1 MFYIIGGDVADIFMN
16 DQATFIISVGHMLD
30 TVLKVWSLDV
40 IILTLYQIIFK
51 QLQGQILFTTNTNR
65 VKHFNQFFT
74 KSCHLLYISSWSQ
87 DVIAYRV
94 KSDEKS
100 KTFEFKGLEKSMVLV
115 GHKGGST

>member
-1 MFYIIGGDVADIFMN
+1 
-16 DQATFIISVGHMLD
+16 MLD

-40 IILTLYQIIFK
+40 TILELYQIIFNY
-51 QLQGQILFTTNTNR
+51 QGQILFTTNTNR

-115 GHKGGST
+115 GHKGGSN